1 MRERKRSCIAALA
14 LLAVL
19 AAGCTGTQGTVSEK
33 AEFTVGEDI
42 RKGDI
47 TEFYYTYDSSA
58 FPPEYRRYRFYTE
71 DWKYYFYHEKREGE
85 EWPLTEKHI
94 TVSGT
99 VNMAEDGWDGFF
111 GYLEGGTVVE
121 CGENLDSGDA
131 GPWLYLYWKN
141 DGGEY
146 REFAFPSRQALA
158 SFEEY
163 CEKMKGE

>member
-1 MRERKRSCIAALA
+1 MEGKCRSAAALC

-19 AAGCTGTQGTVSEK
+19 AAGCAGAQGTVSEK
-33 AEFTVGEDI
+33 SELTVGEDI
-42 RKGDI
+42 LIGDI

-58 FPPEYRRYRFYTE
+58 FPPEYQRYRFYTE
-71 DWKYYFYHEKREGE
+71 DGQYYFYHEKREGK

-94 TVSGT
+94 TESGT
-99 VNMAEDGWDGFF
+99 VNMPEDDWAEFF
-111 GYLEGGTVVE
+111 GYLKDGTVVKRE
-121 CGENLDSGDA
+121 EELDSGDA
-131 GPWLYLYWKN
+131 GPWLYLYWNN

-146 REFAFPSRQALA
+146 REFAFPSHQALS

>member
-1 MRERKRSCIAALA
+1 MKKRKRCFTAMA

-19 AAGCTGTQGTVSEK
+19 AAGCTGTQGSVSQK
-33 AEFTVGEDI
+33 AELTVGEDI

-58 FPPEYRRYRFYTE
+58 FPPEYQRYRFYTE
-71 DWKYYFYHEKREGE
+71 DGKYYFCHEKREGE

-99 VNMAEDGWDGFF
+99 VNMPEDEWDGFF
-111 GYLEGGTVVE
+111 GYLEGGTVTKRE
-121 CGENLDSGDA
+121 EDLDSGDA
-131 GPWLYLYWKN
+131 GPWLYLYWDG

-146 REFAFPSRQALA
+146 QEFSFPSKQMLD